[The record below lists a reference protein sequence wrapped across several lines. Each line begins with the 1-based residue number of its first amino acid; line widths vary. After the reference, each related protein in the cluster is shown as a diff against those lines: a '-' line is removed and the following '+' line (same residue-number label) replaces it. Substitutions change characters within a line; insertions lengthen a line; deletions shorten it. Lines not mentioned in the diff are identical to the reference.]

1 MFDNI
6 IMTNFQRKALIN
18 NIEVLRRNNIHG
30 KVILGNEF
38 LNDTE
43 DSIISG
49 RIIYTAVVQDKDYIK
64 AIEITDNPEIFNSL
78 AAIEISHS
86 LYEEGV
92 IDDF

>member
-6 IMTNFQRKALIN
+6 IMTNSQRKALIN

-30 KVILGNEF
+30 KIILGNEF

-49 RIIYTAVVQDKDYIK
+49 RIIYTAVVKDKDYIK
-64 AIEITDNPEIFNSL
+64 AIEITDNPEILNSL
-78 AAIEISHS
+78 AAIEISHF
-86 LYEEGV
+86 LYEEGI